1 MEYIN
6 YMKDKD
12 LIHMLLG
19 AVEKELKKYRSQI
32 LKQGKVNSAVVKQMN
47 KLGKVSGKIPA
58 KSIFSS
64 LQSNG
69 TLGYKNAI
77 GTFRKR
83 TSIEGNYSQIN
94 SAVRTFR
101 QLTRRILGDHDENIK
116 VANILMR
123 NGWVTSEFIYNDILK
138 MNYHKSEEEVLRYI
152 ESLYS
157 ANNYQ
162 RFFRIFDL
170 VIDGFQE
177 LGMNEGYRLQ
187 LVRIRKAIY
196 SDSTNYDLFM
206 NDLFSIAE
214 YVCDFQLGL
223 LSNNDYI
230 NKTLIK
236 ASRRKYADEN
246 GQLTAIDLLS
256 FFTVL
261 RDWWGRAN
269 FKKGL
274 AHTKFNRNTV
284 EHGRFDPRRYR
295 KIDFVKILVF
305 IFNAMMSPALRND

>member
-12 LIHMLLG
+12 LIHMPLG

-32 LKQGKVNSAVVKQMN
+32 LKQGKVNSAIVKQMN
-47 KLGKVSGKIPA
+47 KLGKVSRTSPA

-69 TLGYKNAI
+69 TLGYKKAI
-77 GTFRKR
+77 GGFRKR

-94 SAVRTFR
+94 SAIKTFR

-138 MNYHKSEEEVLRYI
+138 LNYHKSEEEVLRYI
-152 ESLYS
+152 ESFYS
-157 ANNYQ
+157 VNNYQ

-187 LVRIRKAIY
+187 LVRIRKTIY
-196 SDSTNYDLFM
+196 PNFTNYDLFM
-206 NDLFSIAE
+206 NNLFSIAE

-230 NKTLIK
+230 NKNSIK

-261 RDWWGRAN
+261 RDWWGKAN

-274 AHTKFNRNTV
+274 AHTEFNRNTV

-295 KIDFVKILVF
+295 KIDFVKIIVF